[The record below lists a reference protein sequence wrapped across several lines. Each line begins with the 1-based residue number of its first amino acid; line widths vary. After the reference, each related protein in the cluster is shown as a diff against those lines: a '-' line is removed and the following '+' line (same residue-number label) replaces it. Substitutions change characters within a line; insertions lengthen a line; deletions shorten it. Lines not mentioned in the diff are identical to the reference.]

1 MDAIR
6 SVVADY
12 TVTEVR
18 VPFMKDAERNIVVV
32 KNKHAATQRMT
43 RH

>member
-12 TVTEVR
+12 TVLEVS

-32 KNKHAATQRMT
+32 KK
-43 RH
+43 